1 MSLPTTLREWVSLR
15 GKNSLGIAARARYFA
30 QVRTT
35 ADLVQALDWADD
47 QKLETLILGGGSNLV
62 FAGDF
67 QGLVLQV
74 SMTGRCWQ
82 DIENDTATLA
92 LGAGESWHDCVLYA
106 AKAGYRG
113 IENLALIPG
122 TVGAAPVQNIGA
134 YGSELADT
142 LVDVTALDR
151 TSGEEVRLSREQC
164 QFSYRD
170 SLFKH
175 QPGRY
180 VITSVRL
187 RLSRSRALQLE
198 YRDLKDYFS
207 DQDTGQLSASDV
219 AQAVM
224 AVRRRKLPDP
234 TQLPNVGSFFKNPV
248 VSLSQ
253 WQALKQA
260 YPDAAGYPEEASA
273 KVAAAW
279 LIDQCG
285 WKGYRDQR
293 VGVHNR
299 QALVLINHSDGSGQD
314 ILSLAARIREDVQ
327 RRFGIELDMEPG
339 VVGSFSTGPVSSE
352 HMSGD

>member
-1 MSLPTTLREWVSLR
+1 MSAIREGVSLR
-15 GKNSLGIAARARYFA
+15 GKNTLGIAARARYFT
-30 QVRTT
+30 QVRSTE
-35 ADLVQALDWADD
+35 DLRSALEWADA
-47 QKLETLILGGGSNLV
+47 QNLETLILGGGSNLV

-67 QGLVLQV
+67 SGLVVQV
-74 SMTGRCWQ
+74 SVAGRCWQ
-82 DIENDTATLA
+82 KVENDTAILE
-92 LGAGESWHDCVLYA
+92 LGAGELWHDCVLYA
-106 AKAGYRG
+106 AKSGYRG

-134 YGSELADT
+134 YGCELADT
-142 LVDVTALDR
+142 LVDVTVLDR
-151 TSGEEVRLSREQC
+151 TTGKEVLLSNEQC

-180 VITSVRL
+180 VILRVRM
-187 RLSRSRALQLE
+187 RLSRTRDLQLE

-207 DQDTGQLSASDV
+207 EQDTSRLTPSDV

-234 TQLPNVGSFFKNPV
+234 AQLPNVGSFFKNPV
-248 VSLSQ
+248 VPIADWHSL
-253 WQALKQA
+253 KER
-260 YPDAAGYPEEASA
+260 YPNVPGYPEKASA

-285 WKGYRDQR
+285 WKGYRDDR
-293 VGVHNR
+293 VGVHNH

-314 ILSLAARIREDVQ
+314 ILKLASRIREDVQ
-327 RRFGIELDMEPG
+327 SKFGIRLEMEPG
-339 VVGSFSTGPVSSE
+339 VIGGA
-352 HMSGD
+352 GL